1 MTQQDAVKAND
12 RHIQALELRKAGVS
26 YQRIAEALGFN
37 SPQAAWKAV
46 NSALKKTVQ
55 EPADEVRKLEVERLD
70 AAAQAIYPSVKQGQY
85 GAIDRWLKIMERRA
99 KLLGLDMPTKL
110 DLNNS
115 GVTKV
120 VIEYVD
126 SQDTTSQPSP
136 SAETN

>member
-99 KLLGLDMPTKL
+99 KLLGLDAPTKSDITSDGKPL
-110 DLNNS
+110 
-115 GVTKV
+115 T
-120 VIEYVD
+120 VIIRKASD
-126 SQDTTSQPSP
+126 GSRDTDQ
-136 SAETN
+136 